1 MAGERAPSVLVVS
14 ADTAVRGATNS
25 VLPLAGWRVQDVPS
39 YTLAM
44 HNLKVALPDVLLMD
58 QKFQDGDALT
68 LVKALRY
75 LPGNEGVTLGLMVD
89 AIDRSLAVNY
99 VRAGIQVFLA
109 KPLNVIDLCDKLAEK
124 VLGAGRIEP
133 PPVEMDPLIRP
144 LIVMATPNLNFKEM
158 AEKSL
163 LDEFDLLFYDGVKG
177 IDADR
182 RSAGLLLVDEG
193 LPGGLEALPNLR
205 VLFGADCPAVA
216 MSTRGGET
224 RDGYADTLVKPVR
237 DTALRRVVRE
247 VTGRELF
254 GIFPMQNGVVVRIRD
269 GWHALDEQ
277 AFEPYLPAIDEIAE
291 LTKETGRKWLCV
303 DGPYIGAPEQI
314 PRTRALY
321 EAAERP
327 GLHVGV
333 VTLQSDTSRVALHC
347 NIRPIY
353 VHNKTAEFIKAVQDL
368 A

>member
-1 MAGERAPSVLVVS
+1 MAGERGPAVLVVS
-14 ADTAVRGATNS
+14 GDSAVRGATNS

-44 HNLKVALPDVLLMD
+44 HNLKIALPDVLMLD
-58 QKFQDGDALT
+58 QKFQEGDALQ
-68 LVKALRY
+68 LIKAVRY
-75 LPGNEGVTLGLMVD
+75 LPGHEDMTIALMVES
-89 AIDRSLAVNY
+89 IDRTMAVQY

-109 KPLNVIDLCDKLAEK
+109 KPLNIVDVCDKLAEQ
-124 VLGAGRIEP
+124 VSAAGRIEP
-133 PPVEMDPLIRP
+133 PPPEEDPLARP
-144 LIVMATPNLNFKEM
+144 MVVLATPNLNFKEM
-158 AEKSL
+158 AEKAL
-163 LDEFDLLFYDGVKG
+163 LDEYELLFFDGVRG
-177 IDADR
+177 VDAER
-182 RSAGLLLVDEG
+182 RAASIIIVDEG
-193 LPGGLEALPNLR
+193 LPGGLDALPNWR
-205 VLFGADCPAVA
+205 VLFGQDAVA
-216 MSTRGGET
+216 VSMTTRGG
-224 RDGYADTLVKPVR
+224 DAPNGYAAALVKPVR
-237 DTALRRVVRE
+237 DTALRRTVRQY
-247 VTGRELF
+247 TDRERY

-269 GWHALDEQ
+269 GWHALTDSV
-277 AFEPYLPAIDEIAE
+277 FEEYLMNIDEIAE
-291 LTKETGRKWLCV
+291 LTKETGRKWLCI